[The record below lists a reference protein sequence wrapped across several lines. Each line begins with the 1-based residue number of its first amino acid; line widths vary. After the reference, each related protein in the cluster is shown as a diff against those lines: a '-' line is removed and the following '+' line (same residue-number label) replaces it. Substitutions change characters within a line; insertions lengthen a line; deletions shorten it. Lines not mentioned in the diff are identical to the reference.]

1 MSISDLKARR
11 LAAEIRERFYSP
23 LNREGIVAVVMDVL
37 RANRVIPEADCM
49 RVIAFLNGTAGRNEA
64 SPVDAV
70 AAPGNSPSGKESD
83 DRGVPLAD
91 GTRAVKARA
100 GKSSRYRSRVGR
112 P

>member
-11 LAAEIRERFYSP
+11 LAAEIRERFHSP
-23 LNREGIVAVVMDVL
+23 LNREGIIAVVMDVL

-64 SPVDAV
+64 SHVDAV
-70 AAPGNSPSGKESD
+70 AAPGNSPSGKESR
-83 DRGVPLAD
+83 DRGVPLA
-91 GTRAVKARA
+91 GGPKAVKARA
-100 GKSSRYRSRVGR
+100 EKSSRRGTSVGR